1 MLNQSAKEFFEAPF
15 LRRNKSKITR
25 EPNQIRVK
33 INGKIEVL
41 CAVEGTYNWA
51 THPLDFIHNA
61 SVISDVLVDGKKV
74 TENYAFDLLC
84 KIYGFPPDP
93 EAKRV
98 FCNHLLGNR
107 IGNTARNQIV
117 TCKLANGLKI
127 QVSHSGKDII
137 AKTKNG
143 VTFIAKTKER
153 SLFTY
158 RLANLIHASKPE
170 LERAALYWV
179 SSASE
184 YAVESAKVRMEV
196 AALDFVAIE
205 MLAKAV
211 AFHENLVLVTIIGHY
226 NAGSRSQTE

>member
-15 LRRNKSKITR
+15 LRRNKFEITR

-61 SVISDVLVDGKKV
+61 SVIFDVLVDGKKV
-74 TENYAFDLLC
+74 TEDYAFDLLC
-84 KIYGFPPDP
+84 KIYVFPPDQD
-93 EAKRV
+93 AKRV

-107 IGNTARNQIV
+107 IGNTARNQTV
-117 TCKLANGLKI
+117 TCKLGNGLKI
-127 QVSHSGKDII
+127 RVSHSGKDII

-143 VTFIAKTKER
+143 ITLIAKTKER

-158 RLANLIHASKPE
+158 RLANLIHSNKSE
-170 LERAALYWV
+170 LERAAVYWV

-184 YAVESAKVRMEV
+184 YAVESAKVRKEV
-196 AALDFVAIE
+196 AALDLVAIE

-226 NAGSRSQTE
+226 NAGNRSQTK

>member
-15 LRRNKSKITR
+15 LHRNKFEITR
-25 EPNQIRVK
+25 ETNQIRVK

-51 THPLDFIHNA
+51 THPLDFVHNA
-61 SVISDVLVDGKKV
+61 SVIFDVLVDGKKV
-74 TENYAFDLLC
+74 TEDYAFDLLC
-84 KIYGFPPDP
+84 KIYAYSPDP
-93 EAKRV
+93 DAKRV

-117 TCKLANGLKI
+117 TCRLGNGLKI
-127 QVSHSGKDII
+127 QVSHFGKDII
-137 AKTKNG
+137 ARTKNG
-143 VTFIAKTKER
+143 ITLIAKTKEH

-158 RLANLIHASKPE
+158 RLANLIHSNKSE
-170 LERAALYWV
+170 LERAAAYWV

-184 YAVESAKVRMEV
+184 YAVEIAKIRKKV
-196 AALDFVAIE
+196 ATLDLVAIE

-211 AFHENLVLVTIIGHY
+211 AFHENLVLVAIIGHY
-226 NAGSRSQTE
+226 NAGNRSQTK